1 MVLKWNVQ
9 QGVIVATC
17 FVHVLQD
24 TDLRNKE
31 LEEQL
36 ADLEQRLESS
46 QVDQENLRKNLKTL
60 LEILDGKIFELTELR
75 DNLAKLIE
83 DS

>member
-1 MVLKWNVQ
+1 M
-9 QGVIVATC
+9 
-17 FVHVLQD
+17 
-24 TDLRNKE
+24 RNKE

-36 ADLEQRLESS
+36 VDLEQRLESS

>member
-1 MVLKWNVQ
+1 M
-9 QGVIVATC
+9 
-17 FVHVLQD
+17 
-24 TDLRNKE
+24 RNKE

-46 QVDQENLRKNLKTL
+46 QVDQESLRKNLKTL

>member
-1 MVLKWNVQ
+1 
-9 QGVIVATC
+9 
-17 FVHVLQD
+17 
-24 TDLRNKE
+24 LRNKE

-36 ADLEQRLESS
+36 VDLEQRLESS

>member
-1 MVLKWNVQ
+1 
-9 QGVIVATC
+9 
-17 FVHVLQD
+17 
-24 TDLRNKE
+24 E